1 MKNKIA
7 LYVYLGFSLIYLTIT
22 ALNLEEN
29 ARVLKPFLLPIL
41 LIAVYFSNRFSSKK
55 ILLTALTFSWIGD
68 IVLLFANQG
77 ELYFIVGLVAF
88 LISHVFY
95 IVLFNKQTVTKSISN
110 KISFGAGIGLILL
123 YFFGM
128 ITTLGPKLGPLTV
141 PVVVYAVVISSM
153 LYFALKGS
161 YQWNAIPYQSVLVGA
176 LFFIASDSILAF
188 NKFYQPIP
196 YASFLIMITY
206 LAAQYGIVWGILNLN
221 QKNSIS

>member
-22 ALNLEEN
+22 ALNLEEI

-77 ELYFIVGLVAF
+77 ELYFIIGLVAF

-206 LAAQYGIVWGILNLN
+206 LAAQYGIGWGILNLN
-221 QKNSIS
+221 QKK

>member
-22 ALNLEEN
+22 ALKLEEI

-55 ILLTALTFSWIGD
+55 ILLTALIFSWIGD

-77 ELYFIVGLVAF
+77 ELYFIIGLVAF

-110 KISFGAGIGLILL
+110 KISFGAGRGLILL

-206 LAAQYGIVWGILNLN
+206 LAAQYGIVCGILNLN
-221 QKNSIS
+221 QKK

>member
-141 PVVVYAVVISSM
+141 PVVIYAVVISSM

-161 YQWNAIPYQSVLVGA
+161 YQWNAIQYQSVLLGA

-206 LAAQYGIVWGILNLN
+206 LAAQYGIVCGILNLN
-221 QKNSIS
+221 QKK

>member
-22 ALNLEEN
+22 ALKLEEIT
-29 ARVLKPFLLPIL
+29 RLLKPFLLPIL

-161 YQWNAIPYQSVLVGA
+161 YQWNAIQYQSVLLGA

-206 LAAQYGIVWGILNLN
+206 LAAQYGIVSGILNLN
-221 QKNSIS
+221 QKK

>member
-22 ALNLEEN
+22 ALNLEEI

-55 ILLTALTFSWIGD
+55 ILLSALTFSWIGD

-206 LAAQYGIVWGILNLN
+206 LAAQYGIVRGILNLN
-221 QKNSIS
+221 QKK

>member
-22 ALNLEEN
+22 ALNLEEI

-55 ILLTALTFSWIGD
+55 ILLSALTFSWIGD

-95 IVLFNKQTVTKSISN
+95 IVLFNKQTVTKYISN

-141 PVVVYAVVISSM
+141 PVVIYAVVISSM

-161 YQWNAIPYQSVLVGA
+161 YQWNAIPNQSVLVGA

-206 LAAQYGIVWGILNLN
+206 LGAQYGIVWGILNLN
-221 QKNSIS
+221 QKK

>member
-22 ALNLEEN
+22 ALNLEEI

-68 IVLLFANQG
+68 IVLLFANKG
-77 ELYFIVGLVAF
+77 ELYFIIGLVAF

-95 IVLFNKQTVTKSISN
+95 IVLFNQQAVTTSISN

-141 PVVVYAVVISSM
+141 PVIVYAIVISSM

-206 LAAQYGIVWGILNLN
+206 LGAQYGIVWGILNLN
-221 QKNSIS
+221 QKK

>member
-1 MKNKIA
+1 MKNKLFLSI
-7 LYVYLGFSLIYLTIT
+7 YLGFSAFYLLIT
-22 ALNLEEN
+22 ALNQEEI

-41 LIAVYFSNRFSSKK
+41 LVAVYFSEGFTTKK
-55 ILLTALTFSWIGD
+55 VLLTALTFSWIGD
-68 IVLLFANQG
+68 VVLLFASKG
-77 ELYFIVGLVAF
+77 EIYFILGLVAF

-95 IVLFNKQTVTKSISN
+95 IVLFGKQTKSKTISN
-110 KISFGAGIGLILL
+110 KLSFGAGIGLILL

-141 PVVVYAVVISSM
+141 PVVVYAVVISTM

-161 YQWNAIPYQSVLVGA
+161 FQWNAIPFQSVLVGA
-176 LFFIASDSILAF
+176 LLFIASDSILAF

-206 LAAQYGIVWGILNLN
+206 LAAQYGIVWGILHLN
-221 QKNSIS
+221 QKK

>member
-41 LIAVYFSNRFSSKK
+41 LIAVYISNRFSSKK